1 MLHSTYR
8 KGAASSAA
16 AAVSYVVAI
25 VFACF
30 AFAGAAWA
38 SVEANSADTSQ
49 LETIKGIGPSLSGK
63 ILAARKQG
71 AFKDWSDLATRVSG
85 VGEKNSAAF
94 SRAGLTVGGRP
105 KEGAPASG
113 DPAATKSSAGG
124 TGKSASKKASPDV
137 AATTLASSTKK

>member
-1 MLHSTYR
+1 MLHSACR
-8 KGAASSAA
+8 KLIASF
-16 AAVSYVVAI
+16 AAVVVA
-25 VFACF
+25 FLAMT
-30 AFAGAAWA
+30 GSAWA
-38 SVEANSADTSQ
+38 GVEVNSADLSQ

-105 KEGAPASG
+105 KDGAPASG
-113 DPAATKSSAGG
+113 EAASAKSSG
-124 TGKSASKKASPDV
+124 GKSAAKKGV
-137 AATTLASSTKK
+137 AEATGTTTLASSTKK